1 LPAERVAVVTGAG
14 QGIGRAAALRLASD
28 GYHVI
33 AADRDAASASQTA
46 AAVTALGYGGIS
58 LTLDVT
64 DRSAVLDAFASIAGT
79 AGRIDAVVNCAMWL
93 RYAPITEMDE
103 DLVDGM
109 LAVGL
114 KSLVWT
120 TQAALPAM
128 RAQGGGAFVHMS
140 SPAATKG
147 VPGSALY
154 SAVKGAVTSLTRQ
167 QALELAPDGIRV
179 NGVIPGAVPTRGA
192 RRVVDDAGYE
202 TRRRMTPLG
211 RLGTPEDIAAGISYL
226 LSEDAS
232 FVTGHLLAVDGGVLA
247 G

>member
-1 LPAERVAVVTGAG
+1 ME
-14 QGIGRAAALRLASD
+14 
-28 GYHVI
+28 
-33 AADRDAASASQTA
+33 
-46 AAVTALGYGGIS
+46 
-58 LTLDVT
+58 
-64 DRSAVLDAFASIAGT
+64 T

-93 RYAPITEMDE
+93 RYAPIAEMDE
-103 DLVDGM
+103 ELVDGM

-120 TQAALPAM
+120 TQAALPTM
-128 RAQGGGAFVHMS
+128 RAQSGGAFVHIS

-147 VPGSALY
+147 VPGSGIY

-179 NGVIPGAVPTRGA
+179 NAVIPGAVPTPGA
-192 RRVVDDAGYE
+192 RRVVDDEGYE
-202 TRRRMTPLG
+202 ARQRMTPLG

-232 FVTGHLLAVDGGVLA
+232 FVTGHLLAVDGGILA

>member
-1 LPAERVAVVTGAG
+1 LSAERVAVVTGAG
-14 QGIGRAAALRLASD
+14 QGIGRAAALRLAAD
-28 GYHVI
+28 GYYVV
-33 AADRDAASASQTA
+33 AADRDDASAAQTA
-46 AAVTALGYGGIS
+46 AAVAACGYEGMS

-64 DRSAVLDAFASIAGT
+64 DRSAVLGAFASIAET

-93 RYAPITEMDE
+93 RYAPIAEMDE
-103 DLVDGM
+103 ELVDGM

-120 TQAALPAM
+120 TQAALPTM
-128 RAQGGGAFVHMS
+128 RAQSGGAFVHMS
-140 SPAATKG
+140 SPAATKS
-147 VPGSALY
+147 VPGSGLY

-179 NGVIPGAVPTRGA
+179 NGVIPGAVPTPGA
-192 RRVVDDAGYE
+192 RRVVDDEGYE
-202 TRRRMTPLG
+202 ARQRMTPLG
-211 RLGTPEDIAAGISYL
+211 RLGTPEDIAVGISYL